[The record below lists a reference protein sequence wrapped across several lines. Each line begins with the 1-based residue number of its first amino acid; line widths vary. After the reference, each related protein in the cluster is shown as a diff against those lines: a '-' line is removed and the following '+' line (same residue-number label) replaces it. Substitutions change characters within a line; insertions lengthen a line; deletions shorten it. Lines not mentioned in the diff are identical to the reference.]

1 MIAYREKLLCMNNVK
16 KINKQKKNPACFFSF
31 ITRII
36 KVINLCES
44 DKCSDLETIS
54 VVSLTYF
61 SP

>member
-1 MIAYREKLLCMNNVK
+1 MIAYWEKLLCMNNVK
-16 KINKQKKNPACFFSF
+16 KTNKQKNPACFFSF

-44 DKCSDLETIS
+44 DKCSDLETIP